1 MSDDDEIFDPGH
13 NLLWIERT
21 WIDVRPGDRVR
32 MKGVE
37 AVVDAAMHLEW
48 RVLAG
53 DEGWWSDQRVDHSY
67 VHTRLMGREKLFLFK
82 PDVPVEIQLTQHEID
97 ALDAMGWEN
106 RVIVI
111 TQRLKELLT

>member
-37 AVVDAAMHLEW
+37 AVVDAAMHRTWRIHPASRYQAIPLEH
-48 RVLAG
+48 G
-53 DEGWWSDQRVDHSY
+53 DVSV
-67 VHTRLMGREKLFLFK
+67 RLVGRDKLFIFK
-82 PDVPVEIQLTQHEID
+82 PDLPVEIQLTQHEID

-111 TQRLKELLT
+111 TQRLRELLT